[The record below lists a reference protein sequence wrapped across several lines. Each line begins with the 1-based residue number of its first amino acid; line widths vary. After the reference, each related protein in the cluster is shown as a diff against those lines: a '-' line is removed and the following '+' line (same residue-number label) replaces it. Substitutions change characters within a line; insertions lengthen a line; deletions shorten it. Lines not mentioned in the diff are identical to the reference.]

1 MTKVKLDEQI
11 NNYQKLVKDYDK
23 KLNESVQ
30 FQELK
35 KMLQEKNKLLIS
47 LKKKIASLESDTEN

>member
-47 LKKKIASLESDTEN
+47 LKKKIASLEGDTEN

>member
-1 MTKVKLDEQI
+1 LTKVKLDEQI

-47 LKKKIASLESDTEN
+47 LKKKIASLEGDTEN